1 MKSPALFSLRWFRL
15 VWIIIRERF
24 SNHLDSQ
31 YENSAWA
38 NSDSFKGRR

>member
-1 MKSPALFSLRWFRL
+1 MIRRFLDRLTRW
-15 VWIIIRERF
+15 I
-24 SNHLDSQ
+24 DSQ